1 MCWPEEPS
9 GRHWPRWHCTLSS
22 DPTTQTQRRLR
33 VLCVSD
39 VYFPRVNGVSTSIRT
54 FRTDLSAAG
63 VDSVLVAPAYPS
75 NAPQTTTRI
84 DDSKQLRRVPS
95 SGVPGDP
102 EDRRM
107 HWRALRRTLERLEGR
122 FDLVHVQTPFLAHYA
137 GVGFARRHALPVIA
151 TYHTLFEE
159 YLHHYVPLLPRSI
172 GGALARRF
180 TRSQCAQ
187 LQALVAPSEAMR
199 ELLRA
204 YGVSSRIEVIPTGL
218 PPECYRRGDG
228 ARFRARFHLPSERR
242 LLLYVGRV
250 AFEKN
255 IEFLLRM
262 FVAVRRARSD
272 AALVIAGEGPA
283 QARLHALASELGIS
297 ADVHFIGYLE
307 REQELPDCYAAADV
321 FVFAS
326 RTETQGLVLL
336 EALAQGRPV
345 VSTAHMGTASV
356 LKADGGAR
364 IVPEQV
370 EPFAQ
375 AVLEVLADSAL
386 AAQLQNQAARYAQ
399 SWASVRMAQRLA
411 ALYRE
416 LSAGHGPGAAEDATP
431 QSVLP
436 TGASEKRLSLR

>member
-1 MCWPEEPS
+1 M
-9 GRHWPRWHCTLSS
+9 LF
-22 DPTTQTQRRLR
+22 
-33 VLCVSD
+33 VSD

-75 NAPQTTTRI
+75 DAPQTTAGSA
-84 DDSKQLRRVPS
+84 DDQQLLRVPS

-107 HWRALRRTLERLEGR
+107 HWRALRRTLECLEGR

-137 GVGFARRHALPVIA
+137 GVGFARRRSLPVIA

-172 GGALARRF
+172 GAALARRF

-204 YGVSSRIEVIPTGL
+204 YGVDSRIEVIPTGL

-228 ARFRARFHLPSERR
+228 ARFRARFGLPSERR
-242 LLLYVGRV
+242 VLLYVGRV

-262 FVAVRRARSD
+262 FVAVRQARAD

-283 QARLHALASELGIS
+283 QERLRALATELGIG

-307 REQELPDCYAAADV
+307 RERELPDCYAAADV

-375 AVLEVLADSAL
+375 AVLEVLGDTAL
-386 AAQLQNQAARYAQ
+386 AARLREQAARYAQ
-399 SWASVRMAQRLA
+399 SWASARMAQRLA
-411 ALYRE
+411 SLYHE
-416 LSAGHGPGAAEDATP
+416 LSGSQGASADATP
-431 QSVLP
+431 QSLLP